1 MNWVNVVKE
10 GLPEYAKD
18 TRLNLDA
25 VLLRSSLDPLV
36 AQGCALAAAFAA
48 GNSRLATAIDAEFE
62 DRKEADAALTAASIM
77 AQNNVWYPYVEMT
90 EDPALKG
97 LPALLRMNGIINHG
111 GTSRVNFE
119 AYSLAA
125 SIVGKCH
132 FCVKA
137 HYDTLKKEGMTVEQ
151 LRDVGRIAAV
161 VNSVA
166 KVLAG

>member
-77 AQNNVWYPYVEMT
+77 AQNNVWYPYIEMV

-111 GTSRVNFE
+111 GTSKVKFE

-151 LRDVGRIAAV
+151 LRDIGRIAAV